1 MASQREYTM
10 LFALNASLQNGFPA
24 TFAKAQQ
31 QINNIQ
37 KSINDLDKQQS
48 NIKAFEKLQ
57 QGVESTRSKLELY
70 QKQLENLKSATA
82 NNSAEEA
89 KLQNA
94 ILSKEA
100 QIESTTKKLEGQTQ
114 ALDKMGT
121 ALTEA
126 GIDTS
131 KLAQESQRLENE
143 MEELRDDQ
151 LNAAESAT
159 SFASK
164 TAGAVE
170 SLAGAI
176 LAAGIADKM
185 REIAGAYTETVQV
198 AGTFEASMSQV
209 AATMGVSNAEVSEL
223 NEFAKEMGASTAF
236 SAVQASEGL
245 NILAMAGLSAK
256 DQMSG
261 LPVVLDLAAAGGLDL
276 ADSATYVTGAVA
288 GFRDSMEHAGY
299 YADLMAK
306 GASLA
311 KTDVR
316 GLGEAFSGTAANA
329 SSYNQA
335 ADSVTLALLRLADQN
350 VVGSSA
356 ATALN
361 RAYADLFTP
370 TAKEAKAAIKELGVE
385 MYDLS
390 TGEARDFNDIVD
402 EMAEVLSGYSQEEAN
417 ALKATIFTA
426 QGLNAFNKMTA
437 ASTERVEELWKGIG
451 EAGGAATQQA
461 ATQLDNMNGELTIM
475 QSAAEG
481 LQISLGDLTKDS
493 FRELYRVGTEVL
505 TMVNNFVKENPS
517 LVKGVIATGGALL
530 GATTVVTTL
539 AAGIKGVTAAVGAL
553 GLAAPGVGQIM
564 ALVAAGSALI
574 GVVTTLYNESDTKK
588 VKDLNHETRELE
600 KAMGDLH
607 DQYDDTVADNHAA
620 AETARMY
627 IDRLRELESAGEM
640 DEAQKK
646 EYHNVLELLVQT
658 MPDLADKID
667 LVNNTIEGGL
677 PALEKATADWEKY
690 AEQQA
695 REEYIAELRQNVVD
709 ATKERI
715 KNETSLTAAQIKGEN
730 ALKKQQAA
738 YDDLLKSLG
747 LTDEQFRSIYGTVE
761 DLPWRTLSADVQQLR
776 SDYIDF
782 GKEAR
787 AASDEQRVLT
797 KALDESQGVVDSAN
811 AVLEGYMEATS
822 DTGDGVNQLSAEQAA
837 LNQTMETTEG
847 IIRSA
852 DEQLLALKE
861 AYNEAYD
868 AAEKSIR
875 GQFQIWDEV
884 DETVAV
890 SADTINQ
897 RLEQQVQHWQEYN
910 QNLESLRGRTGDI
923 EGLSDVI
930 ASFADG
936 SQDSINAIA
945 GMAQASDEDLAAM
958 VANYQNLQSAQD
970 ETGENIAAL
979 AVNLDAETQKMAQS
993 VEQMV
998 SDMNLS
1004 GEAEAA
1010 ARSTIQAYI
1019 STAFNMQSE
1028 VGRQFAQI
1036 RAAALSG
1043 LNGGGTG
1050 GGGGGGGTPAPR
1062 AAGGPVYSGKT
1073 YLVGEEGPEL
1083 LHMNGNGTVVPNDE
1097 TNKLLGSMGS
1107 SGNTFKNDISV
1118 SFQINGDAH
1127 SGIMDQLR
1135 LFGDEFAER
1144 VLAVVEEAQTDNMR
1158 RSFAT

>member
-1 MASQREYTM
+1 MASQKEYTM

-24 TFAKAQQ
+24 TFGKAQQ
-31 QINNIQ
+31 TIMAFQKEINNL
-37 KSINDLDKQQS
+37 SKQQS
-48 NIKAFEKLQ
+48 DVSGYQKQ
-57 QGVESTRSKLELY
+57 QQAVEATRAKLELY
-70 QKQLENLKSATA
+70 QKQLENLKNATA
-82 NNSAEEA
+82 NNASEEA

-100 QIESTTKKLEGQTQ
+100 QIASTSKKLDEQTQ
-114 ALDKMGT
+114 KLGKYGDALD
-121 ALTEA
+121 EA
-126 GIDTS
+126 GIDTQN
-131 KLAQESQRLENE
+131 LTQESKRLESE
-143 MEELRDDQ
+143 MNELREKQ
-151 LNAAESAT
+151 ENAAKSAS
-159 SFASK
+159 SFASQS
-164 TAGAVE
+164 AAAVE
-170 SLAGAI
+170 AVASAL

-185 REIAGAYTETVQV
+185 KEIAGAYMETVKV
-198 AGTFEASMSQV
+198 SGEFEASMSQV
-209 AATMGVSNAEVSEL
+209 AATMGVSNSEVAEL

-316 GLGEAFSGTAANA
+316 GLGEAFAGTAANA

-370 TAKEAKAAIKELGVE
+370 TSKDAKEAIKALGVE
-385 MYDLS
+385 MYDFN

-461 ATQLDNMNGELTIM
+461 QTQLDNMNGELTIM

-481 LQISLGDLTKDS
+481 LQISLGDLSKDTM
-493 FRELYRVGTEVL
+493 REFYRAGTDVL
-505 TMVNNFVKENPS
+505 TMVNNFVKDNPS
-517 LVKGVIATGGALL
+517 LVKGIIATGGAL
-530 GATTVVTTL
+530 VTLTGGITAV
-539 AAGIKGVTAAVGAL
+539 AAGVKGVTAATTAL

-564 ALVAAGSALI
+564 AVVAAVSAL
-574 GVVTTLYNESDTKK
+574 GGALYYLYNESDSKK
-588 VKDLNHETRELE
+588 VKDLNKETRDLQQS
-600 KAMGDLH
+600 MVSLH
-607 DQYDDTVADNHAA
+607 DQYDDAIADNHAA

-627 IDRLRELESAGEM
+627 IDRLHELESAGEM

-667 LVNNTIEGGL
+667 LVNDTIEGGL
-677 PALEKATADWEKY
+677 PALEKATEDWEKY

-738 YDDLLKSLG
+738 YEELLKALG
-747 LTDEQFRSIYGTVE
+747 LTDEQFKGIYNTVE
-761 DLPWRTLSADVQQLR
+761 DLPWRRLSADVQQLR

-787 AASDEQRVLT
+787 AASDEQRILT

-811 AVLEGYMEATS
+811 AVLDSYMNATS
-822 DTGDGVNQLSAEQAA
+822 DTGDGVSELSAEQMA
-837 LNQTMETTEG
+837 LNQTMENTEG

-861 AYNEAYD
+861 SYYEAYD

-884 DETVAV
+884 SETVAV

-897 RLEQQVQHWQEYN
+897 RLEEQTKHWQEYN

-923 EGLSDVI
+923 EGLADVI

-936 SQDSINAIA
+936 SQESINAIA
-945 GMAQASDEDLAAM
+945 GMADASDEDLAAM
-958 VANYQNLQSAQD
+958 VSNYQDLQKAQN

-979 AVNLDAETQKMAQS
+979 ATDLDARTQEMAQS

-1004 GEAEAA
+1004 SEASAA
-1010 ARSTIQAYI
+1010 ARETIMAYT
-1019 STAFNMQSE
+1019 STAFNMRDE

-1036 RAAALSG
+1036 RAAALAGLGSG
-1043 LNGGGTG
+1043 GAGSGAS
-1050 GGGGGGGTPAPR
+1050 GGTPKPR

-1083 LHMNGNGTVVPNDE
+1083 IHMNGNGTVVPNDE
-1097 TNKLLGSMGS
+1097 TNKLLGTMGS